1 MLVMSESAAN
11 QLERQPVLPYLDEND
26 PIGRH
31 IIDFKND
38 LMVEKMP
45 TEIEQ
50 REMIKGIQQY
60 AYLPAARELVR
71 THSGIV
77 AVVAHGFS
85 SETTDNAKLL
95 LDGSHALIQAAKTF
109 DFQSS
114 FSDYAVSHIHDDL
127 SRTHIETIPLID
139 PTLSA
144 TPMERVLQRAAKLK
158 TNPSINFTKEKQAS
172 SLDIFSAHQR
182 MALPYVHLPSEEA
195 AGLLGIKNTS
205 VEAAIEL
212 ARKKVGALTRPA
224 FALDLLERGV
234 QFEDLREPARPFD
247 QFVDSEGEE
256 IINLL
261 SYKASQAAGEL
272 GIPRYLYDRLL
283 NEIRLMAG
291 ARTRTELA
299 LMYRMDCQAT
309 AEQDADTN
317 VVAAKLGATSLN
329 RR

>member
-11 QLERQPVLPYLDEND
+11 QLERQPGLPYLDEND

-158 TNPSINFTKEKQAS
+158 TNPSINFTKEKPAS
-172 SLDIFSAHQR
+172 
-182 MALPYVHLPSEEA
+182 
-195 AGLLGIKNTS
+195 KNTS

-234 QFEDLREPARPFD
+234 QFENLREPARPFD

-329 RR
+329 CR